1 MAVSHYIKGLYYI
14 THINNVPS
22 ILERGILSHSMV
34 EDQQLVFTPIFD
46 SQIVSNCRDRQTPDG
61 QTLWH
66 FANLY
71 FQPRNAILYRVRY
84 ENDISDLVIFGIQPS
99 ILNKAG
105 LLVSTGN
112 AASYDSTILGAK
124 DGLKAIQQMWG
135 VINQEWWRQEDGSK
149 RKIMAE
155 CLVPSLV
162 EPEFIHSIFVANHVA
177 ADKVKA
183 ILPESNNT
191 PVIPEP
197 HMFFLPNKNIPLTKN
212 LSLIEGDMF
221 FSMAQT
227 LTISVNTVG
236 VMGKGLASRAKYQFP
251 DVYVFYQ
258 DLCRR
263 KILQMGKPY
272 VYKRE
277 AFLDNELA
285 YDPYTLSHPNSTK
298 WFLLFPTKT
307 HWRENSDINGIER
320 GLQWVLA
327 NYKKQKV
334 KSLALPALGCGLGR
348 LKHALSEA
356 NGWREVGPLMC
367 KYLSQLDIPVKLY
380 LPREQ
385 QLSPEFLSSPFLLN

>member
-22 ILERGILSHSMV
+22 ILERGILSHSVV
-34 EDQQLVFTPIFD
+34 EDQRLVFTPIFD
-46 SQIVSNCRDRQTPDG
+46 GQIVSNRRDRQTPDG

-71 FQPRNAILYRVRY
+71 FQPRNAMLYRVRY
-84 ENDISDLVIFGIQPS
+84 ENKISDLVIFGIQPS
-99 ILNKAG
+99 ILKKSDIF
-105 LLVSTGN
+105 VSTGN

-183 ILPESNNT
+183 ILPESNKT

-197 HMFFLPNKNIPLTKN
+197 QMFFLPNQNIPLTKN

-258 DLCRR
+258 DLCRS

-285 YDPYTLSHPNSTK
+285 YLPHTLSHPNSKK
-298 WFLLFPTKT
+298 WFLLFPTKK

-320 GLQWVLA
+320 GLQWLLA
-327 NYKKQKV
+327 HYKGQGV
-334 KSLALPALGCGLGR
+334 KSLAVPALGCGLG
-348 LKHALSEA
+348 LLA
-356 NGWREVGPLMC
+356 WQQVGPLMC

-385 QLSPEFLSSPFLLN
+385 QLSADFLSRPFLLNR